1 MNVDTSKPVKDI
13 VAAAPNAARVFE
25 QMGIDYCCGGA
36 KPLGEACRAAN
47 RPLSEVIQALEAA
60 GEPAREGATDWSHAP
75 LADVIE
81 HVVGKHHAYCRQEQE
96 RIALLLD
103 KVVQAHGARRP
114 ELGRMQSLFDQMKK
128 ELSMHLMKE
137 ESTLFPMILEMERAA
152 SRKQTM
158 ARPPFGTIRNP
169 ISMMIREHEDSGAEL
184 KEMNQL
190 SHGYQ
195 PPEDACNSTRSL
207 YQGLREFEQD
217 MHQHIY
223 LENYILFPR
232 AVELEHQLDALRA
245 GA

>member
-1 MNVDTSKPVKDI
+1 MSIDTSKPVKDI
-13 VAAAPNAARVFE
+13 VAGMPHAARVFE

-36 KPLGEACRAAN
+36 KPLEEACRAAN
-47 RPLSEVIQALEAA
+47 RSTSEVIRALEAA
-60 GEPAREGATDWSHAP
+60 DELTREDTPDWSHAP

-103 KVVQAHGARRP
+103 KVVQAHGAKHP
-114 ELGRMQSLFDQMKK
+114 ELRRMQSLFDQMKK
-128 ELSMHLMKE
+128 ELSMHLVKE

-152 SRKQTM
+152 SREQSV

-169 ISMMIREHEDSGAEL
+169 ISMMVREHEDSGAEL

-190 SHGYQ
+190 SRGYE
-195 PPEDACNSTRSL
+195 PPADTCNTTRSL

-232 AVELEHQLDALRA
+232 AVELEAQLDVLRA
-245 GA
+245 EA